1 MSCGSFVTVCH
12 PSSVSDYG
20 GAADRE
26 FAILHLV
33 EVVVLVGAPPYA
45 LPERSAI
52 ELRDL
57 VRTRAPDDRPLSY
70 LADAISE
77 DLEHGES
84 PEPLDLG
91 HEQIEALVEILCGAI
106 LDEPLQRLREACQR
120 FAEP

>member
-1 MSCGSFVTVCH
+1 L
-12 PSSVSDYG
+12 
-20 GAADRE
+20 
-26 FAILHLV
+26 AILQLV
-33 EVVVLVGAPPYA
+33 EIVVLVGARSYA

-57 VRTRAPDDRPLSY
+57 IRTRAPDDRPLGY
-70 LADAISE
+70 LVDAISE

-91 HEQIEALVEILCGAI
+91 HEQIEALVEVLFGAI
-106 LDEPLQRLREACQR
+106 LDEPLQRLRGACQR

>member
-1 MSCGSFVTVCH
+1 
-12 PSSVSDYG
+12 
-20 GAADRE
+20 
-26 FAILHLV
+26 V
-33 EVVVLVGAPPYA
+33 EVVVLVGARPYP

-57 VRTRAPDDRPLSY
+57 IRTRAPDDRPLGY

-91 HEQIEALVEILCGAI
+91 HEQIEALVEILSGAI
-106 LDEPLQRLREACQR
+106 LDKPLQRLRNACQR
-120 FAEP
+120 FAAP

>member
-1 MSCGSFVTVCH
+1 
-12 PSSVSDYG
+12 
-20 GAADRE
+20 
-26 FAILHLV
+26 V
-33 EVVVLVGAPPYA
+33 EIVVLIGARPYA

-57 VRTRAPDDRPLSY
+57 IRTRAPDDRPLGY

-91 HEQIEALVEILCGAI
+91 HEQVEALGEISSARSWTSRYSVCARPANVSQSPELGALTVLRSCDLCPFG
-106 LDEPLQRLREACQR
+106 
-120 FAEP
+120 

>member
-1 MSCGSFVTVCH
+1 
-12 PSSVSDYG
+12 
-20 GAADRE
+20 
-26 FAILHLV
+26 LV
-33 EVVVLVGAPPYA
+33 EIVVLVGARPYA
-45 LPERSAI
+45 LPERCAI

-57 VRTRAPDDRPLSY
+57 IRTRAPDDRRLGY

-91 HEQIEALVEILCGAI
+91 HEQIEALVEILFGTI
-106 LDEPLQRLREACQR
+106 RDEPLQRLREACQR

>member
-1 MSCGSFVTVCH
+1 
-12 PSSVSDYG
+12 
-20 GAADRE
+20 
-26 FAILHLV
+26 LV
-33 EVVVLVGAPPYA
+33 EIVVLVGARPYA

-57 VRTRAPDDRPLSY
+57 IHTRGPDDPPLGY
-70 LADAISE
+70 LADAIGE

-91 HEQIEALVEILCGAI
+91 HEQIEALVEILFGAI
-106 LDEPLQRLREACQR
+106 LDEPLPRLREACQR

>member
-1 MSCGSFVTVCH
+1 
-12 PSSVSDYG
+12 
-20 GAADRE
+20 
-26 FAILHLV
+26 V
-33 EVVVLVGAPPYA
+33 EVVVLVGARPYP

-57 VRTRAPDDRPLSY
+57 IRTRAPDDRPLGY

-91 HEQIEALVEILCGAI
+91 HEQIEALVEILLRRDPGQAATASA
-106 LDEPLQRLREACQR
+106 QRLPTFCSALSPARSR
-120 FAEP
+120 S

>member
-1 MSCGSFVTVCH
+1 
-12 PSSVSDYG
+12 
-20 GAADRE
+20 
-26 FAILHLV
+26 LV
-33 EVVVLVGAPPYA
+33 EIVVLVGARSYA

-57 VRTRAPDDRPLSY
+57 IRTRAPDDRPLGY

-91 HEQIEALVEILCGAI
+91 HEQIEALVEILFGAI
-106 LDEPLQRLREACQR
+106 LDEPLQRLCEACQR